1 MYLIQNLILL
11 KMKTESN
18 SACRGDFLGDSL
30 SSWEEC
36 ERSQVSGPVQ
46 LHFGVLLQR
55 RKVWTS
61 YLHLGSVV

>member
-1 MYLIQNLILL
+1 MCLIQNLILL

-18 SACRGDFLGDSL
+18 SACRGDFLGASL

-36 ERSQVSGPVQ
+36 ERAQVSGPVQ
-46 LHFGVLLQR
+46 LNFRVLLQR

-61 YLHLGSVV
+61 YLYLGSMV